1 MTGKEAIIDYLGT
14 HKSLCALEVVAL
26 SAVTV

>member
-14 HKSLCALEVVAL
+14 HKSFCALEV
-26 SAVTV
+26 